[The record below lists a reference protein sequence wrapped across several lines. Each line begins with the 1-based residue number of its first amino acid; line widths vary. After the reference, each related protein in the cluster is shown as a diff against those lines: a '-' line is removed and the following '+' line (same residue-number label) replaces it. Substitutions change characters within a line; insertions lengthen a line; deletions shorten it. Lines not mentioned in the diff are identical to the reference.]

1 MFFQKSFLNLFI
13 FSFVTLFVQ
22 CAGNDSGFTIV
33 GEIEGCEDKWVYRV
47 VADTN
52 NQPQRLDS
60 VQVKNGV
67 FEFKGAVEQI
77 DINFILIEGVNGNY
91 PVIIEPGTIKA
102 TLYKDSLGVSKVVG
116 TPSNT
121 DLSTYRVETVEF
133 MQAVNSISAEM
144 QKAALGNDS
153 LLVADLREQYTDI
166 QKQVRD
172 YEMGILKEKTSSY
185 LSALLLERFVNSKIV
200 NAQEAKTYIAAFEP
214 AIQNSKAAQNISTK
228 IANIKQPA
236 GMEGNLAPD
245 FSGPT
250 PSGENL
256 SLKSKM
262 GKVTI
267 VEFWASWCRPC
278 RVENPNLVRTYNK
291 YHDKGLEIVAVSLDK
306 DKASWEKAIADDGLT
321 WNHVSNLKYWQDP
334 IAKLYGVRAIP
345 ASFVLD
351 AEGRIVAKG
360 LRGDALDQKIGEL
373 LQ

>member
-1 MFFQKSFLNLFI
+1 MFFQKTSLFLFVCSFVALFI
-13 FSFVTLFVQ
+13 Q
-22 CAGNDSGFTIV
+22 CAGDDSGFTIA

-47 VADTN
+47 VADAN

-60 VQVKNGV
+60 AQVKNGA
-67 FEFKGAVEQI
+67 FKLQGTVDQI
-77 DINFILIEGVNGNY
+77 DINFLLIEGVNGNY

-121 DLSTYRVETVEF
+121 DLSTYRQETVEF
-133 MQAVNSISAEM
+133 MEAVNSISAEM
-144 QKAALGNDS
+144 QKAALSKDS

-228 IANIKQPA
+228 IANIKQPV

-250 PSGENL
+250 PTGETL

-306 DKASWEKAIADDGLT
+306 NKASWEKAIADDGLI

-360 LRGDALDQKIGEL
+360 LRGAALDQKIGEL

>member
-144 QKAALGNDS
+144 QKAALGSDS

-306 DKASWEKAIADDGLT
+306 NKASWEKAIADDGLT

>member
-13 FSFVTLFVQ
+13 FSFVNLFVQ

-144 QKAALGNDS
+144 QKAALGSDS

-306 DKASWEKAIADDGLT
+306 NKASWEKAIADDGLT

>member
-144 QKAALGNDS
+144 QKAALGSDS

>member
-144 QKAALGNDS
+144 QKAALGSDS

-278 RVENPNLVRTYNK
+278 RVENPNLVRTFNK

-306 DKASWEKAIADDGLT
+306 NKASWEKAIADDGLT